1 VLGNSSRVGSGTQT
15 QRRREQRTDM
25 QIGREYGLE
34 GKERNKQS
42 QHRRSHHPGNMVVTY
57 GRQTGSRTPS

>member
-1 VLGNSSRVGSGTQT
+1 
-15 QRRREQRTDM
+15 M